1 MIEKTEFTEETIKEE
16 VAKNYGL
23 EVKSVEK
30 VNRGSANIFKLCIN
44 DKFYILK
51 EFQSKHKEKS
61 ILKEINVITFLKNK
75 NLIVPKYIQC
85 LNGEFYFKYNDRIVI
100 MQEFIDGEVKEKNT
114 GTKKQLLD
122 SAKYL
127 GMIVSAL
134 EDYPYD
140 DILGCDINRYGNAES
155 FKKSIRIYQELIKK
169 AKEDQVH
176 GGSIIKDLN
185 DKIDMLNKLIEE
197 NTFRDVSNVSV
208 KKTHG
213 DYSVMQFIYDGDEI
227 KAIIDFV
234 NAGELP
240 IAWEIIRS
248 YSYID
253 KDCTDDNFNI
263 PNLVDYTKEYM
274 KYAKLNKYDLKY
286 MPYIYLDQMLNSAF
300 GYKQYLN
307 DGNQEL
313 LRFGKERTNMCRYLM
328 KNAELISKKLL
339 EIEND

>member
-23 EVKSVEK
+23 EATNIEK
-30 VNRGSANIFKLCIN
+30 INRGSANIFKLLI
-44 DKFYILK
+44 DGKYYILK
-51 EFQSKHKEKS
+51 EFQSKHKEKN
-61 ILKEINVITFLKNK
+61 ILKEINVINFLKEK

-85 LNGEFYFKYNDRIVI
+85 LNGDFYFKYNDKIVI
-100 MQEFIDGEVKEKNT
+100 MQEFIDGEIKEKNT
-114 GTKKQLLD
+114 GTKEQILD

-140 DILGCDINRYGNAES
+140 DMWGCDINRYGNAES
-155 FKKSIRIYQELIKK
+155 FKRSIKTYQELIEK
-169 AKEDQVH
+169 AKEDKLH
-176 GGSIIKDLN
+176 GESIIKDLN
-185 DKIDMLNKLIEE
+185 DKIDILNKLIEE

-234 NAGELP
+234 NAGEMP
-240 IAWEIIRS
+240 IVWEIIRS

-263 PNLVDYTKEYM
+263 PNLVDYTREYM
-274 KYAKLNKYDLKY
+274 KYAPLNEYDLKY

-307 DGNQEL
+307 DGNEEL
-313 LRFGKERTNMCRYLM
+313 LKFGMERTNMCRYLM
-328 KNAELISKKLL
+328 NNAELISEKLL
-339 EIEND
+339 EIKN